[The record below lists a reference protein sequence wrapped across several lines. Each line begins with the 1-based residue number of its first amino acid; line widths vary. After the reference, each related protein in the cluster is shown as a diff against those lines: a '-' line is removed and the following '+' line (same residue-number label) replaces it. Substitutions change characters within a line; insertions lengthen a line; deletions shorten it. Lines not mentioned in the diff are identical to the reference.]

1 MNIRIGRNTAGAAG
15 ASLMD
20 MANFLRQG
28 GQIQNAQ
35 AASRGNLVDQ
45 MAKRLLEQ
53 ERQEKDAQADA
64 DRIAAE
70 RAKLDAKAK
79 AEGKH
84 LQWFIH
90 RDKKQRMPFQ
100 AKPAAKKCPPDNG

>member
-1 MNIRIGRNTAGAAG
+1 MNIRIGQNTAGASG

-28 GQIQNAQ
+28 DQIQNSQ
-35 AASRGNLVDQ
+35 ASTKANLVDQ

-70 RAKLDAKAK
+70 KAKLDAEKA
-79 AEGKH
+79 G
-84 LQWFIH
+84 
-90 RDKKQRMPFQ
+90 RDGVGHEYRDH
-100 AKPAAKKCPPDNG
+100 CRELV